1 MVRSI
6 GKSGLERIVTVA
18 PSKRMKDDLIPPT
31 QEVFDDVSWKTVIY
45 HDWKKPK
52 VIVRPSV
59 FIATI

>member
-1 MVRSI
+1 
-6 GKSGLERIVTVA
+6 
-18 PSKRMKDDLIPPT
+18 MKDDLIPPT